1 MANLNGLLSSG
12 VLLSQVSFLVI
23 IAISCIVG
31 GCILLVSF
39 GSHTS
44 QTYTYRD
51 LLRLYGQ
58 PAYVSYMI
66 VGAAAVV
73 AAYAGYWTGQ
83 KAVR

>member
-1 MANLNGLLSSG
+1 MILA
-12 VLLSQVSFLVI
+12 
-23 IAISCIVG
+23 IACIVA

-58 PAYVSYMI
+58 PAYVSYMC
-66 VGAAAVV
+66 VGGAVV
-73 AAYAGYWTGQ
+73 VVAYAAYWKGS
-83 KAVR
+83 KAVE